1 MAGKLDSSVTAFK
14 EAGSH
19 MLQSD
24 DFTVDDIITVLTDCL
39 ELSNNIKDPQLLGKV
54 NCQIN

>member
-1 MAGKLDSSVTAFK
+1 MAGKLDSATMAYK

-39 ELSNNIKDPQLLGKV
+39 ELSNNIKDPEFLGR
-54 NCQIN
+54 